1 MSILHT
7 VNKSPFSQN
16 TLASCIA
23 ICGEADG
30 ILLLEDGVFG
40 AMTTAP
46 WALKLSDLIRQG
58 TKVYALE
65 DDVKARGLLEKL
77 LPGILLTDYARFV
90 QLSIEH
96 RCVQSWY

>member
-1 MSILHT
+1 MSTLHT
-7 VNKSPFSQN
+7 VNKSPFIHT

-23 ICGEADG
+23 ICADNDG

-40 AMTTAP
+40 AMVGSPCAN
-46 WALKLSDLIRQG
+46 DLQAKMAAGVKI
-58 TKVYALE
+58 YALNN
-65 DDVKARGLLEKL
+65 DIKARGLAEKIL
-77 LPGILLTDYARFV
+77 AGISLTDYAKFV